1 MANLPTSLNI
11 QQPNIS
17 DGSDLLRMAAML
29 SKEASETADKGFT
42 DFKSTMRTS
51 ANNDLAAAF
60 ANGIASGLSPD
71 EAFKQASGTINSWT
85 SADAIN
91 AALQTRN
98 AEKEAIIRDNMD
110 RRAEAQ
116 ENRLQ
121 LDWEGAN
128 KAAEANNLFD
138 MAHATNNM
146 NLFNQAVALTKGYDD
161 ITKKHVKPT
170 EMATLQDSL
179 ATNAVSR
186 ARARAEIKKIN
197 DELLAKR
204 FQAMYLQDRANN
216 PNESTLSSLARTA
229 SALGFNS
236 AEEGQLFALANGL
249 GAGTETIDERAKT
262 KTNALNFNPVDQAI
276 LNFYKENEEKY
287 KIDAKKLNSL
297 LGDTSKLTEQQK
309 KDREGLINSL
319 VPQVVEATAGIL
331 GRSGGSVLG
340 GMNTSSEK
348 ISPEQAKD
356 FIQKYLQAP
365 DASTRKKVVTDFR
378 STLKG
383 LVPPNKLNDLLKTN
397 FIDNPDGH
405 LSLTPEASKTYLDAI
420 NSQDINGVRRD
431 ELASRNSLKAEE
443 FELQKESAEISK
455 LEAEAQTLYFKGG
468 KDDIA
473 KAQQLAAEIK
483 ARKETLS
490 QRAIDYNN
498 KYVMTQKGPSI
509 AAIYKNYAPVI
520 TGEVGF
526 DLSSLEKAFGK
537 DKAETL
543 MKTYADT
550 IKELKDRPGITIPD
564 EAIRAAILTNP
575 DETDEDDIIDIATLI
590 KPELL
595 ALTDSVNTFL
605 KVQKVKGNVTDKT
618 LTGLAKQSKYK

>member
-1 MANLPTSLNI
+1 MAQLPTSLHI

-29 SKEASETADKGFT
+29 SKESAETADKAFT

-51 ANNDLAAAF
+51 ANNDLAATF

-110 RRAEAQ
+110 RRAEAA

-146 NLFNQAVALTKGYDD
+146 NLFKQAEALTQGYDD
-161 ITKKHVKPT
+161 ITKKHVKPS

-179 ATNAVSR
+179 ATNAMHR
-186 ARARAEIKKIN
+186 AKLGAEIKKIN
-197 DELLAKR
+197 DDLLAKR

-249 GAGTETIDERAKT
+249 GAGTETINERVNT
-262 KTNALNFNPVDQAI
+262 KTNALNFNDVDQGI
-276 LNFYKENEEKY
+276 LNFYKENKEKY
-287 KIDAKKLNSL
+287 NIDAKELNSL

-309 KDREGLINSL
+309 KDREGIINSL
-319 VPQVVEATAGIL
+319 VPQVVEATVGIL
-331 GRSGGSVLG
+331 SRPEGSILG
-340 GMNTSSEK
+340 GTGDPEK

-365 DASTRKKVVTDFR
+365 NAFSREKIVTDFR

-383 LVPPNKLNDLLKTN
+383 LVPPNRLNDLLKTN
-397 FIDNPDGH
+397 FTENPNGF
-405 LSLTPEASKTYLDAI
+405 LSFTPEASKTYLDAI

-431 ELASRNSLKAEE
+431 EVASRNSLKAEE

-455 LEAEAQTLYFKGG
+455 LAEEAQDLYFKGG
-468 KDDIA
+468 KDAIA
-473 KAQQLAAEIK
+473 KAQQLAAKIK
-483 ARKETLS
+483 ARKESLN
-490 QRAIDYNN
+490 QRAKDYTNR
-498 KYVMTQKGPSI
+498 YVMTYKGPSI
-509 AAIYKNYAPVI
+509 ATIYKNYAPVI

-526 DLSSLEKAFGK
+526 DLSTLKDAFGK

-564 EAIRAAILTNP
+564 EAIRTAILTNP

-605 KVQKVKGNVTDKT
+605 KVQRAKGNVTDTT
-618 LTGLAKQSKYK
+618 LTGLAKRTMY